1 MKMLIWFVRV
11 TAVAVTAAAFA
22 LVTID
27 RSAAETDGE
36 TPPGVTGL
44 SYPSAVHKLQE
55 WSPVVVIVGPPS
67 NADFDPQQLTVQYE
81 ILQNPGWSTAKPAV
95 APQVQLIAI
104 AEVPAVE
111 GLTLG
116 QATIALRRRDL
127 CVLLASVDG
136 QSPTTRGQTPDDAV
150 VTSQRPSPGTRL
162 TVDDCTV
169 TRRLYAMSY
178 QVPAVV
184 ALQVRTDL
192 VLVPAVTGMS
202 ETRAR
207 GVVERSGLIFALDLV
222 RSGKA
227 PGTVTGQDPA
237 PNTIVDRGSAVTARV
252 QRRPSS
258 GGGPVIAG
266 STSPHQAGSS
276 SSQPAPAVVR
286 PVSRTVVVLVAVLL
300 VVLVLFLVTKLAR
313 SRHEHHRT
321 RGRQMR
327 VRSHIP
333 AAEVRLDVI
342 TRGHDDPVIG
352 IRQHHDTGTVKL
364 EEDAR

>member
-11 TAVAVTAAAFA
+11 TAAAITAATIA

-27 RSAAETDGE
+27 RSAAEAGGD
-36 TPPGVTGL
+36 TPPQVTGA
-44 SYPSAVHKLQE
+44 SYASAVQQLQE
-55 WSPVVVIVGPPS
+55 WSPVVSIDGPPS
-67 NADFDPQQLTVQYE
+67 NADYDPQQLIVQSE
-81 ILQNPGWSTAKPAV
+81 VLQNPGWSTAKPAV
-95 APQVQLIAI
+95 APEVELTAI

-116 QATIALRRRDL
+116 QATNALGQRDL
-127 CVLLASVDG
+127 CVLVASVDG
-136 QSPTTRGQTPDDAV
+136 QSPTTRDQTPDDAV
-150 VTSQRPSPGTRL
+150 VTSQRPKPGTQV
-162 TVDDCTV
+162 TVDDCMV
-169 TRRLYAMSY
+169 TSRIYVASH

-192 VLVPAVTGMS
+192 VLVPELTGMS

-207 GVVERSGLIFALDLV
+207 GVVERSGLTFALDVV

-227 PGTVTGQDPA
+227 PGTVIAQDPA

-258 GGGPVIAG
+258 GGGPVTPA
-266 STSPHQAGSS
+266 STSPHPSGSS
-276 SSQPAPAVVR
+276 SSQPAAAVVQ
-286 PVSRTVVVLVAVLL
+286 PVPRAVVVPVVVLL

-313 SRHEHHRT
+313 SGHEHRRS

-327 VRSHIP
+327 VRSRIP
-333 AAEVRLDVI
+333 AAEVRLDVVG
-342 TRGHDDPVIG
+342 RRHDDPVIG
-352 IRQHHDTGTVKL
+352 IRQRHDTGIIKL
-364 EEDAR
+364 EEDPP